1 MPRISP
7 FTGLV
12 FDPAV
17 AGPLEVVTAPPYD
30 VIGEVERRRFLSSSP
45 HSVVHLDLS
54 EAEGGRDRYER
65 AAELLSAW
73 RRQGVLVANDGPAYF
88 VYEMR
93 FRLETRERTIRGLL
107 CALELEDWG
116 GGVLPH
122 ERTMPGP
129 VEDRLHLLRA
139 TRANLSAV
147 YGTVT
152 GPVPALGSLLDAVMA
167 GDPAGAMVDE
177 EGVSHRL
184 WHAAADPA
192 IPGWLAGEPLL
203 IADGH
208 HRYTTALRYRDE
220 RRAADGA
227 GPWDAVLALVVDA
240 GTEEPPVLPFHRV
253 VGPDGAARAAALPG
267 ERVRDLQEVLAELD
281 DEAGT
286 IGVVRREAGG
296 LVHLVATL
304 EGGPP
309 AVSALHEEVLG
320 LGAGD
325 TGVRFTPDPVDAE
338 AAVRSGEAG
347 AAYLLPPTTTQRIHA
362 VVEQGGRLPQKST
375 FFWPKPRTGMVLRV
389 LE

>member
-30 VIGEVERRRFLSSSP
+30 VIGEAERRTFLSSSP
-45 HSVVHLDLS
+45 YSVVHLDLS
-54 EAEGGRDRYER
+54 EADRGRDRYER
-65 AAELLSAW
+65 AAELLATW
-73 RRQGVLVANDGPAYF
+73 RREGALVASAEPSYF
-88 VYEMR
+88 AYEMR
-93 FRLETRERTIRGLL
+93 FRLEARERTICGLL

-116 GGVLPH
+116 GRVLPH

-129 VEDRLHLLRA
+129 VEDRLRLLRA

-147 YGTVT
+147 YGTVS
-152 GPVPALGSLLDAVMA
+152 GPVLELASLLDEVTA
-167 GDPAGAMVDE
+167 GEPSGAMVDE
-177 EGVSHRL
+177 EGVSHRM
-184 WHAAADPA
+184 WPVAADPA
-192 IPGWLAGEPLL
+192 IAGWLEDEPLL

-220 RRAADGA
+220 RRAEDGA
-227 GPWDAVLALVVDA
+227 GAWDALLALVVDA

-253 VGPDGAARAAALPG
+253 VGAGGAARAG
-267 ERVRDLQEVLAELD
+267 SISGQRVRDLQEVLAELD
-281 DEAGT
+281 DETCT

-296 LVHLVATL
+296 LVHLVTTL

-309 AVSALHEEVLG
+309 AVAALHERVLET
-320 LGAGD
+320 GAGD
-325 TGVRFTPDPVDAE
+325 DGLRFTPDPVDAE
-338 AAVRSGEAG
+338 SAVRSGDAG
-347 AAYLLPPTTTQRIHA
+347 AAYLLPPTTTGRIHA
-362 VVEQGGRLPQKST
+362 VVERGDRLPQKST
-375 FFWPKPRTGMVLRV
+375 FFWPKPRTGMVLRP